1 MCIWNIKISFLYALI
16 LNKMKLVL
24 SLAILLVLSSCAS
37 FLEEQQPMMENKIYK
52 IKLDRTES

>member
-1 MCIWNIKISFLYALI
+1 
-16 LNKMKLVL
+16 LVL